1 MKGLGKTALGKA
13 WRFLMLV
20 LVTLAA
26 AGPAVGAEMNAAA
39 INGRHLIA
47 VKKELEAAGVK
58 PAMDPAKVG
67 RRFYRRTTLPL
78 ANSSHEREAAKRGW
92 VSAFCYHE

>member
-1 MKGLGKTALGKA
+1 VKGLGKAALGKA

-26 AGPAVGAEMNAAA
+26 AGPAVGAEMNDSAAMS
-39 INGRHLIA
+39 GRHLMA

-67 RRFYRRTTLPL
+67 ATVLSEDDFASGKFL
-78 ANSSHEREAAKRGW
+78 A
-92 VSAFCYHE
+92 

>member
-1 MKGLGKTALGKA
+1 MALGKA

-39 INGRHLIA
+39 INGRHLMV

-58 PAMDPAKVG
+58 PAMDPEMVG
-67 RRFYRRTTLPL
+67 ATVLSEDDVASGKFL
-78 ANSSHEREAAKRGW
+78 AGKRSRQTGRG
-92 VSAFCYHE
+92 FCILLS